1 MSTQYICNKPQRRAQ
16 VLAAGTLNGIDF
28 LEVSSADQKTL
39 AVHFLF
45 NLPGTPQGIPAS
57 PPLMA
62 SNIVI
67 EGGVRI
73 TGIVVQ
79 TPVVTAGNVLTVQV
93 DAAGD
98 FSIYTLRLVGGVND
112 PSTPKGFDPQ
122 LASVD
127 FSFKVECP
135 RDFDCKTADTCPP
148 ADLPAADINYLA
160 KDYESFRQLIL
171 DRMAKTMPAWQESSP
186 ADIGIALVE
195 LLAYAG
201 DQLSYYQDAVA
212 TEAYLGTARR
222 RISVRR
228 HARLLDYPMHDG
240 CDARAF
246 VYFQVDGGASVSI
259 PKGTL
264 LLTRTNAPRGRL
276 SQDLVQTALVQGS
289 QPFETL
295 FDLSAHAELDSMD
308 FYTWSDSQCCLPKGA
323 TRATL
328 IDKGAGALLKLHPE
342 QNLLLFEEVLGPAT
356 GFSGDANP
364 AHRHVVRLT
373 SADTSTDPLNNQ
385 AVVEIAWDPE
395 DALPFPLCLSTVIDN
410 LAVVG
415 VSVARGNA
423 VLADHGITQPVETL
437 PDVADSWGPY
447 RPHLQNSDITFSVA
461 YDDLAARS
469 LPASG
474 LLTQD
479 PQQALPAIKLRQNGT
494 TWRPVRDLLNSAHN
508 APDFVVETE
517 DGDTPSLRFGDGIL
531 GSKPVSGLAAG
542 YRTGN
547 GSEGNVGADS
557 IAHAVIAPAAPLAG
571 ITDVRNPL
579 PAQGGID
586 PETLDEVRSFAPWAF
601 RTQERAVTEA
611 DYVEVVQRF
620 GGIQKAQAT
629 LRWTGSWYTM
639 FITVDRTGG
648 LPPDAAFINRLRNF
662 LEQFRLAGY
671 DLQIEAPL
679 FVPLDIAFT
688 VCVAPGYAPSTVKA
702 ALLDVFSSRTL
713 ADGSLGFFH
722 PDNFTFG
729 QPVYL
734 SRIVAAAMQVPGV
747 RWVDTDDVP
756 PSPNHFKRWGQDS
769 HGETQAGQISMSRLE
784 IARLD
789 NDPNQPEN
797 GKIDFFMEGGI

>member
-16 VLAAGTLNGIDF
+16 VLAAGVLNGIDF
-28 LEVSSADQKTL
+28 LEVTSVDQKTL
-39 AVHFLF
+39 TVHFLF
-45 NLPGTPQGIPAS
+45 NLPGTAQGIPAS
-57 PPLMA
+57 PPLTA
-62 SNIVI
+62 SNIAI
-67 EGGVRI
+67 GGGVRI

-79 TPVVTAGNVLTVQV
+79 PSVVTSGNVLTVQV
-93 DAAGD
+93 NTAGD
-98 FSIYTLRLVGGVND
+98 FSIYTLRLVSGAD
-112 PSTPKGFDPQ
+112 DLSTPKGFDPQ

-127 FSFKVECP
+127 FSFKVACP
-135 RDFDCKTADTCPP
+135 SNFDCSTTASCLPQ
-148 ADLPAADINYLA
+148 DLPVADINYLA
-160 KDYESFRQLIL
+160 KDYESFRQLIF
-171 DRMAKTMPAWQESSP
+171 DRMAKTMPGWQETSP
-186 ADIGIALVE
+186 ADIGVALVE

-240 CDARAF
+240 SNARAF
-246 VYFQVDGGASVSI
+246 VYFQVDGGAPVSV
-259 PKGTL
+259 PKGNL
-264 LLTRTNAPRGRL
+264 LLTRANAPRGRL
-276 SQDLVQTALVQGS
+276 AADQVQTALTQGS
-289 QPFETL
+289 QPFETQA
-295 FDLSAHAELDSMD
+295 DLSAHAELNSMD

-323 TRATL
+323 TQATL
-328 IDKGAGALLKLHPE
+328 VDNGAGALLTPHPE

-373 SADTSTDPLNNQ
+373 SAVTTVDPLNNQ
-385 AVVEIAWDPE
+385 PVVEITWDPA

-410 LAVVG
+410 LAVTG
-415 VSVARGNA
+415 VSVARGNM
-423 VLADHGITQPVETL
+423 VLADTGMTQPVEML
-437 PDVADSWGPY
+437 PGVADSWGPY
-447 RPHLQNSDITFSVA
+447 RPHLQNSDITFCVA
-461 YDDLAARS
+461 YNDQAALS

-474 LLTQD
+474 LLAQD
-479 PQQALPAIKLRQNGT
+479 PKQALPAIKLQQNGT
-494 TWRPVRDLLNSAHN
+494 TWTPVRDLLSSAHN
-508 APDFVVETE
+508 APNFIVETE

-531 GSKPVSGLAAG
+531 GGKPVSGLGAV

-547 GSEGNVGADS
+547 GAEGNVGADS
-557 IAHAVIAPAAPLAG
+557 IAHAVPSPAAPLTG

-611 DYVEVVQRF
+611 DYVEVAQRF

-639 FITVDRTGG
+639 FLTVDRTGG
-648 LPPDAAFINRLRNF
+648 LPVNPSFINQLRNF

-671 DLQIEAPL
+671 DLEIEAPL

-688 VCVAPGYAPSTVKA
+688 VCVAPGYAPSTVRA
-702 ALLDVFSSRTL
+702 ALLDIFNSRTR
-713 ADGSLGFFH
+713 ADGSPGFFH

-734 SRIVAAAMQVPGV
+734 SRVVAAAMQAPGV
-747 RWVDTDDVP
+747 LWVDTDDVP
-756 PSPNHFKRWGQDS
+756 PSPNHFKRWGQSS
-769 HGETQAGQISMSRLE
+769 HGETQAGQIALSRLE